1 MAESKISTTTEN
13 NKRIA
18 KNSIYMSI
26 RMVIVL
32 LISLYTTRCVLDVL
46 GVQDYGI
53 YNVVAGFVTMFGFLN
68 TSLSNGIQRFFNYEL
83 GKNGIEGA
91 NRVYNMALL
100 IQIILAIVILLPTE
114 IIGTWY
120 LHHKMVIP
128 IERMFAAEC
137 IFQMALLTFLFHIL
151 QVPYTAAVMAHE
163 RMSFYAIISVLNAV
177 VTLGAIFVMTDI
189 NGDYLIIYGV
199 ILAIIALFTFISYV
213 LYTKRQFQEIYIR
226 LRFHKPLFKEML
238 SFSGWNIFGTFGQ
251 MLKDQGVNLIL
262 NFFFGPIVNAARGVA
277 NQINGGMQSFVSN
290 ITIPVRPQI
299 VQSYSKGDIFRSLH
313 LTYTISKFSCYV
325 LLIISLPILLNLD
338 FVLHIWLGDNIPT
351 HTISFVV
358 IVVLNSFL
366 NNLSSAISGLVH
378 ASGKMKRYQLAGG
391 TISIIS
397 VIVVFIAMIFS
408 SIPELALIVVLLMDT
423 IRQII
428 ALAILKSLVT
438 EFSLR
443 RYLNEVIMSLIAVA
457 SLAILLPMFVNNQ
470 MQEGVLRFTIVFTLS
485 ILTVGTSIYFVGLNS
500 IEKNSV
506 KQLLVNFRNK
516 IIRRKL

>member
-1 MAESKISTTTEN
+1 
-13 NKRIA
+13 
-18 KNSIYMSI
+18 
-26 RMVIVL
+26 MVIVL
-32 LISLYTTRCVLDVL
+32 LISLYTTRCVLEIL

-53 YNVVAGFVTMFGFLN
+53 YNVVAGFVTMFGFFN
-68 TSLSNGIQRFFNYEL
+68 TSLSNGIQRFYNYEL

-100 IQIILAIVILLPTE
+100 IQIILAIAILLPTE

-128 IERMFAAEC
+128 MERMFAAEC

-177 VTLGAIFVMTDI
+177 ITLGAIFMMTEI
-189 NGDYLIIYGV
+189 NGDYLIIYGA
-199 ILAIIALFTFISYV
+199 ILVIIALFTFISYV
-213 LYTKRQFQEIYIR
+213 FYTKRQFQEIYIR

-299 VQSYSKGDIFRSLH
+299 VQSYSKGDVSRSLH

-325 LLIISLPILLNLD
+325 LLMISLPILLNLD

-351 HTISFVV
+351 HTISFIV
-358 IVVLNSFL
+358 IIVLNSFL
-366 NNLSSAISGLVH
+366 NNLNSAISGLVH

-397 VIVVFIAMIFS
+397 VIVVFIAMILK
-408 SIPELALIVVLLMDT
+408 SIPELALMVILLMDT
-423 IRQII
+423 IRQLVALKILETLLPQFSCKTYII
-428 ALAILKSLVT
+428 
-438 EFSLR
+438 
-443 RYLNEVIMSLIAVA
+443 EVIKPLIMVTIMSSLIPIFFHF
-457 SLAILLPMFVNNQ
+457 ILPKGMF
-470 MQEGVLRFTIVFTLS
+470 RFLS
-485 ILTVGTSIYFVGLNS
+485 ITIIGLLSIIFAIFFFGLNIS
-500 IEKNSV
+500 EKQMV
-506 KQLLVNFRNK
+506 RRWLQIFLFK
-516 IIRRKL
+516 IKI

>member
-1 MAESKISTTTEN
+1 MAENNMSTTTES

-32 LISLYTTRCVLDVL
+32 LISLYTTRCVLEVL

-83 GKNGIEGA
+83 GKNGVEGA

-100 IQIILAIVILLPTE
+100 IQIILAIAILLPTE

-120 LHHKMVIP
+120 LHYKMVIP
-128 IERMFAAEC
+128 MERMYAAEC
-137 IFQMALLTFLFHIL
+137 IFQLALLTFLFHIL

-177 VTLGAIFVMTDI
+177 ITLGAIFMMTEI
-189 NGDYLIIYGV
+189 KGDYLIVYGI

-213 LYTKRQFQEIYIR
+213 FYTKRQFQEIYIR
-226 LRFHKPLFKEML
+226 FRFHKPLFKEML

-277 NQINGGMQSFVSN
+277 NQINGGIQSFVSN

-325 LLIISLPILLNLD
+325 LLMVSLPILLNLD

-366 NNLSSAISGLVH
+366 NNLNSAISGLVH

-397 VIVVFIAMIFS
+397 VIVVFIAMIFKS
-408 SIPELALIVVLLMDT
+408 NPELALIVVLLMDS

-428 ALAILKSLVT
+428 ALSILKSLVP
-438 EFSLR
+438 EFSFRIYIADVIKPTIIVATLS
-443 RYLNEVIMSLIAVA
+443 YLFTTFIYS
-457 SLAILLPMFVNNQ
+457 IL
-470 MQEGVLRFTIVFTLS
+470 QEGLCRLLLTTFFSVLSVMFFML
-485 ILTVGTSIYFVGLNS
+485 FFGLNVS
-500 IEKNSV
+500 EKSML
-506 KQLLVNFRNK
+506 KQMSMNLSSKFPKKN
-516 IIRRKL
+516 